1 MTAGDQSYS
10 GSTYL
15 SDPRLTANGF
25 KIKLIPGMMMWFNI
39 SSLGKINLVPG
50 DTFGFHNLEI
60 SWCIFVSLKVRQSR
74 KNSHISDLSHLSE
87 ISRFGISFILLA

>member
-25 KIKLIPGMMMWFNI
+25 KIKLIPGMMRWFNI

-60 SWCIFVSLKVRQSR
+60 SWCIFVSLKVRQPC
-74 KNSHISDLSHLSE
+74 KNSHISDMSHLSE